1 MACGSL
7 GDRFPSEV
15 FSEVSLF
22 RTEQGEPI
30 THLLPSYDVI
40 DYDDILAA
48 FSLFKK
54 ERCGCF
60 EVTIAL
66 TFAPMIPSRLLRM
79 SDSTVCS
86 LCAWLHK
93 LSMVSCLL
101 VCLVW

>member
-15 FSEVSLF
+15 FLKC
-22 RTEQGEPI
+22 RPLYTEQGEPI
-30 THLLPSYDVI
+30 THLLPSYDLI

-54 ERCGCF
+54 ERCGCV

-66 TFAPMIPSRLLRM
+66 TFAPITPSRLLRM

-86 LCAWLHK
+86 FVR
-93 LSMVSCLL
+93 MV
-101 VCLVW
+101 